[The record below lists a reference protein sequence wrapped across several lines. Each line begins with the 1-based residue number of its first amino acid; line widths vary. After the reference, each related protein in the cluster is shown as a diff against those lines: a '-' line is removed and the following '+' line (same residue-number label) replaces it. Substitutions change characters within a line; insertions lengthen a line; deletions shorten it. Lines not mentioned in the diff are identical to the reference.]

1 MKSIKLMLA
10 GASLLL
16 LCSCSAQ
23 TQKETQVANANESKE
38 NAVIETIMSRRS
50 IRQYKPQAVNR
61 DTMQI
66 ILDCGINA
74 PNGQNKQSW
83 EVRVVDNP
91 DFINGITEIY
101 KKENPKAAEDPKFK
115 NMFRNASTVV
125 FIANDPSYDLSQIDC
140 GLKSSVKEQFYLYE
154 TTLLF
159 QTKNY
164 ICKKP
169 TNNSDTYENF
179 SSNH

>member
-61 DTMQI
+61 DKFDFVSFTVHEM
-66 ILDCGINA
+66 
-74 PNGQNKQSW
+74 S
-83 EVRVVDNP
+83 P
-91 DFINGITEIY
+91 D
-101 KKENPKAAEDPKFK
+101 
-115 NMFRNASTVV
+115 R
-125 FIANDPSYDLSQIDC
+125 
-140 GLKSSVKEQFYLYE
+140 
-154 TTLLF
+154 
-159 QTKNY
+159 
-164 ICKKP
+164 
-169 TNNSDTYENF
+169 
-179 SSNH
+179 

>member
-23 TQKETQVANANESKE
+23 TQKESQVANANESKE

-74 PNGQNKQSW
+74 P
-83 EVRVVDNP
+83 R
-91 DFINGITEIY
+91 T
-101 KKENPKAAEDPKFK
+101 
-115 NMFRNASTVV
+115 
-125 FIANDPSYDLSQIDC
+125 
-140 GLKSSVKEQFYLYE
+140 
-154 TTLLF
+154 
-159 QTKNY
+159 
-164 ICKKP
+164 
-169 TNNSDTYENF
+169 
-179 SSNH
+179 SNRGKCV